1 MENYIDIIAMILI
14 PIQTIYIFY
23 SSDETTFVAK
33 EYFSFIFIFNRNQ
46 KINPRLFSEIKLL
59 FLWRIQ
65 TVVLCSAE
73 MKQSTVKWGFSRE
86 WKLIWI

>member
-1 MENYIDIIAMILI
+1 MENYINIIAMILI
-14 PIQTIYIFY
+14 PIHTIYIFY
-23 SSDETTFVAK
+23 SSEETTFVAK
-33 EYFSFIFIFNRNQ
+33 EWFSFIFNRNQ

-65 TVVLCSAE
+65 IVVLCSAE

>member
-1 MENYIDIIAMILI
+1 MILI

-23 SSDETTFVAK
+23 SSDETTFVAI
-33 EYFSFIFIFNRNQ
+33 EYLVSFILIFNRNQ
-46 KINPRLFSEIKLL
+46 KINPRLFSEIKLT

-65 TVVLCSAE
+65 IVVLCSAE